1 MATLYKD
8 KGNPNWFARFTDAN
22 GKRISRSTRT
32 PKKREAMA
40 IANDLEAREREKR
53 RSNNDLPRQLGHI
66 LEVAT
71 REAID
76 GNLALARA
84 EELIRKL
91 HERANPG
98 YQSVTLEQHLDRWVD
113 PQADHVS
120 DSTMRVY
127 RDMVRRF
134 LSAFGPRIAQS
145 PVGDL
150 TQEDVQKAH
159 KKITETPVKGSGRK
173 IVASTA
179 NLDLRCLR
187 RALQGAVKQG
197 LARLNPAEDVRPL
210 PETTSTE
217 RAPFSAEEVRKLIDH
232 ESTPEDWKGAI
243 LIAAHTGLR
252 LGDVI
257 SLSDKNLKDTK
268 LVIRPE
274 KTKAKQK
281 AVTVPLTPP
290 CLKWVGDRKGDFFE
304 SLKGRKTGTLSTQF
318 VRIMERAEVPREV
331 TIDGGIT
338 ARRSFH
344 SLRHSFASWL
354 AEADVHADV
363 RQRLTGHAS
372 AGVHA
377 RYTHHDEALE
387 RAVASLPDLMS

>member
-40 IANDLEAREREKR
+40 IANELESKEREKR
-53 RSNNDLPRQLGHI
+53 RLNNDLPRQLGHI

-76 GNLALARA
+76 GNLTLARA

-98 YQSVTLEQHLDRWVD
+98 YQTVTLEQHLDRWVD
-113 PQADHVS
+113 SQTDHVS
-120 DSTMRVY
+120 ESTLRVY

-134 LSAFGPRIAQS
+134 LAAFGSKIARS
-145 PVGDL
+145 PVSDL

-159 KKITETPVKGSGRK
+159 KKITETPVKESGRK

-197 LARLNPAEDVRPL
+197 LARMNSAEDVRPL
-210 PETTSTE
+210 PEITSTE
-217 RAPFSAEEVRKLIDH
+217 RAPFLAEEVRELIYH
-232 ESTPEDWKGAI
+232 EATPEDWKGAI

-257 SLSDKNLKDTK
+257 RLSDKNLKGSK

-274 KTKAKQK
+274 KTKTKQK
-281 AVTVPLTPP
+281 VVTVPLTSP
-290 CLKWVGDRKGDFFE
+290 CLKWIGERKGDFFP
-304 SLKGRKTGTLSTQF
+304 SLKWRKTGTLSTQF
-318 VRIMERAEVPREV
+318 VRIMERAKVPREV

-354 AEADVHADV
+354 AEANIHADV
-363 RQRLTGHAS
+363 RQKLTGHAS
-372 AGVHA
+372 PGVHA
-377 RYTHHDEALE
+377 RYTHHNEALE